1 MLCSSSSS
9 PLEQTIVRSRNIA
22 VSPVGGTACEA
33 HDKVEV
39 APCGCS
45 SFYDSEKTYNYYSN
59 SINSSNNNNNNSSNN
74 NNNNSNNTSNNN
86 NNNNNNEAVELHWF
100 FFVYAEISDAGRY
113 DVLKLTGGPR
123 LV

>member
-1 MLCSSSSS
+1 MRMLELLWQ
-9 PLEQTIVRSRNIA
+9 PKNIQLLQQQHQQQQQQ
-22 VSPVGGTACEA
+22 PQ
-33 HDKVEV
+33 
-39 APCGCS
+39 PC
-45 SFYDSEKTYNYYSN
+45 
-59 SINSSNNNNNNSSNN
+59 
-74 NNNNSNNTSNNN
+74 N